1 VRRSHVALGA
11 FVFAFATLASNAA
24 HAADP
29 DDKTEGKGDKTDDK
43 SETSGDEKTEKPE
56 GTSAEGE
63 AKPEAEASASASKK
77 DEWDITDVAEKEHQ
91 KYYFVGLRY
100 RGNVIPQFMESLF
113 VDEGGTVYSNSIG
126 IELDMRKD
134 GFSLIPALVYQDYN
148 TGDFLFHEKGKP
160 LSDNNYTVV
169 NSSLKAVY
177 LMLDILWSAP
187 LAKDV
192 DFEYGLG
199 VGVGAVF
206 GNLTNDWVF
215 QDANGKYVASTGTHY
230 SDCRGVTTN
239 KNGCD
244 PTAHTDP
251 TPHKVGGFVEQN
263 WFSGG
268 SVPTI
273 FPWISIPQLGIRFK
287 PIKQVESRLGVGFS
301 LTGFWFG
308 LSADYGL
315 EKRPERKTAA
325 SSQPSFR
332 WGGAN

>member
-1 VRRSHVALGA
+1 MRIRGVPIALGA
-11 FVFAFATLASNAA
+11 VVVLAFATQATRAR
-24 HAADP
+24 AADP
-29 DDKTEGKGDKTDDK
+29 DDKTEGTKAEESG
-43 SETSGDEKTEKPE
+43 ETPATEK
-56 GTSAEGE
+56 AESSTDGPKAE
-63 AKPEAEASASASKK
+63 AKKE
-77 DEWDITDVAEKEHQ
+77 DDWDISDVTEKEHE

-100 RGNVIPQFMESLF
+100 RGDVIPQFIENLF

-134 GFSLIPALVYQDYN
+134 GFSIIPALVYQDYN

-160 LSDNNYTVV
+160 LVDNNYTVV

-177 LMLDILWSAP
+177 AMLDLLWSAP

-206 GNLTNDWVF
+206 GGLTNDWVY
-215 QDANGKYVASTGTHY
+215 QDPNGKYVASTGVHY
-230 SDCRGVTTN
+230 SDCRGVTN
-239 KNGCD
+239 NGNGCT
-244 PTAHTDP
+244 PGAHT
-251 TPHKVGGFVEQN
+251 TPNPAKVGGYQEPN
-263 WFSGG
+263 WFNGG

-273 FPWISIPQLGIRFK
+273 FPWIALPQLGIRYK
-287 PIKQVESRLGVGFS
+287 PIKQLESRLGVGFS

-315 EKRPERKTAA
+315 EQKPQPKKTGMRGAAYRP
-325 SSQPSFR
+325 
-332 WGGAN
+332 WGM